1 LKTRPTVATPKTRKT
16 RNLEPAGNA
25 TFDVLV
31 LATMSAGKTSFI
43 NALIGQELLHT
54 ANEAT
59 TACMTR
65 VEHRQGAKRFSG
77 ACYSYNDT
85 ELATQ
90 HSPSVALLRD
100 WNANA
105 EVKRI
110 NLAGTFKVVPRPA
123 SGLVF
128 HDTPGPNNSQDASH
142 ARLMLEAVR
151 TVSFK
156 VLCYVLNAS
165 QLGTRDDRL
174 LLEQLREELAGK
186 PDQPIYFILNK
197 VDLLDPEKGEDIQGY
212 VRNAQRYLSD
222 IGFEQPII
230 IPTMASAALYA
241 RKALTAETLTRT
253 QRSKLRQA
261 LDELNANKRALL
273 NATVAPDSIKHR
285 VFKALD
291 NLERKHQAKA
301 FDTRACE
308 KNQLHQLVTISGLKT
323 VEALINNQRRLVE
336 QP

>member
-1 LKTRPTVATPKTRKT
+1 MTRSTVTTPKVGQT
-16 RNLEPAGNA
+16 RNSVPVVTA

-77 ACYSYNDT
+77 ACYSYCGT
-85 ELATQ
+85 ELAAQ
-90 HSPSVALLRD
+90 RSPSVALLRD

-110 NLAGTFKVVPRPA
+110 SLAGTFKVVPRPA
-123 SGLVF
+123 FGLVF
-128 HDTPGPNNSQDASH
+128 HDTPGPNNSQDQSH
-142 ARLMLEAVR
+142 ALLMLEAVR

-165 QLGTRDDRL
+165 QLGTCDDRM

-186 PDQPIYFILNK
+186 PEQPIYFILNK
-197 VDLLDPEKGEDIQGY
+197 VDLLDPEKGEDIAGY
-212 VRNAQRYLSD
+212 VRNAQRYLTD

-241 RKALTAETLTRT
+241 RKALTAEVLTRT
-253 QRSKLRQA
+253 QRLKLRQA
-261 LDELNANKRALL
+261 LDDLDANKRAFLH
-273 NATVAPDSIKHR
+273 ATVAPDLIKHR
-285 VFKALD
+285 LFKALD
-291 NLERKHQAKA
+291 TLERKRQAKA
-301 FDTRACE
+301 FDARACE

-323 VEALINNQRRLVE
+323 VEALINHQRRLVE

>member
-1 LKTRPTVATPKTRKT
+1 MTHPTVTPIGSRTT
-16 RNLEPAGNA
+16 GSLVPAGTA

-59 TACMTR
+59 TACITR
-65 VEHRQGAKRFSG
+65 VEHRQGAKHFSG

-90 HSPSVALLRD
+90 RSLSVGLLRD

-110 NLAGTFKVVPRPA
+110 NLAGTFKVLPRPA
-123 SGLVF
+123 AGLVF
-128 HDTPGPNNSQDASH
+128 HDTPGPNNSQDANH
-142 ARLMLEAVR
+142 ARLMLEALR

-156 VLCYVLNAS
+156 ALCYVLNAS
-165 QLGTRDDRL
+165 QLGTSDDRL
-174 LLEQLREELAGK
+174 LLEQLREELADK

-197 VDLLDPEKGEDIQGY
+197 VDLLDPEKGEDIEGY
-212 VRNAQRYLSD
+212 VRNAQRYLSS

-261 LDELNANKRALL
+261 LEELNANKRTLL
-273 NATVAPDSIKHR
+273 NATVAPDLIKHR

-291 NLERKHQAKA
+291 NLERKQQAKA
-301 FDTRACE
+301 FDTRAYE
-308 KNQLHQLVTISGLKT
+308 KNQLRQLVTISGLKT
-323 VEALINNQRRLVE
+323 VEALINHQRRLDE

>member
-1 LKTRPTVATPKTRKT
+1 MTRPTITTLKPQETASSMPS
-16 RNLEPAGNA
+16 GSA

-65 VEHRQGAKRFSG
+65 IEHRQGAKRFSG

-85 ELATQ
+85 ELAAQ
-90 HSPSVALLRD
+90 RSPSVALLRD

-123 SGLVF
+123 PGLVL

-151 TVSFK
+151 SVSFK

-165 QLGTRDDRL
+165 HLGTRDDRL
-174 LLEQLREELAGK
+174 LLEQLREELAGT

-197 VDLLDPEKGEDIQGY
+197 VDLLDPEKGENIQGY
-212 VRNAQRYLSD
+212 VSNAQHYLRD

-241 RKALTAETLTRT
+241 RKALSAETLTRA
-253 QRSKLRQA
+253 QRSKLRQV
-261 LDELNANKRALL
+261 LDDLDATKRALL
-273 NATVAPDSIKHR
+273 NATVAPDLIKHR

-291 NLERKHQAKA
+291 NLERKQQAEA
-301 FDTRACE
+301 FDTRAYE

-323 VEALINNQRRLVE
+323 VEALINHQRRLVG
-336 QP
+336 QT

>member
-1 LKTRPTVATPKTRKT
+1 MTRLTVTPLKSRKAGSSV
-16 RNLEPAGNA
+16 PAGTA

-59 TACMTR
+59 TACVTR

-77 ACYSYNDT
+77 ACYCYNDT
-85 ELATQ
+85 ELASQ
-90 HSPSVALLRD
+90 RSPSVALLRD

-110 NLAGTFKVVPRPA
+110 SLAGTFKVVPRPA
-123 SGLVF
+123 PGLVL
-128 HDTPGPNNSQDASH
+128 HDTPGPNNSQDESH
-142 ARLMLEAVR
+142 ARLMLEAIR
-151 TVSFK
+151 NVSFK
-156 VLCYVLNAS
+156 ALCYVLNAS

-186 PDQPIYFILNK
+186 PAQPIYFILNK
-197 VDLLDPEKGEDIQGY
+197 VDLLDPEKGESIEGY
-212 VRNAQRYLSD
+212 VHNAQRYLRD

-241 RKALTAETLTRT
+241 RKALSAETLTRA
-253 QRSKLRQA
+253 QRSKLRQV
-261 LDELNANKRALL
+261 LDDLDANKRALL
-273 NATVAPDSIKHR
+273 NATVAPDLIKHR
-285 VFKALD
+285 VCKALN
-291 NLERKHQAKA
+291 NLERKQQAKA
-301 FDTRACE
+301 LDTRAYD

-323 VEALINNQRRLVE
+323 VEALINHQRRLDE

>member
-1 LKTRPTVATPKTRKT
+1 M
-16 RNLEPAGNA
+16 PAGTA

-59 TACMTR
+59 TACITR

-85 ELATQ
+85 ELASQ
-90 HSPSVALLRD
+90 RAPSVALLRD

-123 SGLVF
+123 PGLVF

-186 PDQPIYFILNK
+186 PEQPIYFILNK
-197 VDLLDPEKGEDIQGY
+197 VDLLDPEKGEDIAGY
-212 VRNAQRYLSD
+212 VRNAQRYLIE

-230 IPTMASAALYA
+230 IPTMASTALYA
-241 RKALTAETLTRT
+241 RKALTAEALTRT
-253 QRSKLRQA
+253 QRFKLRQA
-261 LDELNANKRALL
+261 LDELDANKRTLL
-273 NATVAPDSIKHR
+273 HATIAPDLIKHR
-285 VFKALD
+285 VLKALD
-291 NLERKHQAKA
+291 TLECKHQAKA
-301 FDTRACE
+301 FDARACE

-323 VEALINNQRRLVE
+323 VEALINHQRRLVE